1 MAASAMHIS
10 PFLPLPLPTQFSS
23 FTRCFFN
30 FHSTLSISPRLS
42 LSTLRSS
49 SAPPM
54 ETRTNIIPPS
64 DSVMIDKEVNKIKN
78 ILACS
83 ICRGP
88 LTAAADS
95 GLSVE
100 STNGY
105 QLECGTCKKS
115 FTGSESHLD
124 LTITGGINSGESMPA
139 ATEIFRLVSFLYE
152 RGWRQS
158 FSVLLGFPGPEK
170 EFELIKNFIT
180 PVLGG
185 SIIDASCGSGM
196 FSRIFA
202 KSGLFSSVVALDYS
216 ENMLR
221 QCYGFIKQ
229 EENFPNER
237 LVLIR
242 ADIARLPF
250 ASSSVDAVHAGA
262 AVHCWPS
269 PSAGVAEISRILRP
283 GGVFVASTFIMDGP
297 FSFVPFLRIQI
308 EGIQQIAG
316 SRIFLSERELEELCT
331 ACGLVDFKCLRNRQ
345 FVMLSATKRS

>member
-1 MAASAMHIS
+1 
-10 PFLPLPLPTQFSS
+10 
-23 FTRCFFN
+23 
-30 FHSTLSISPRLS
+30 
-42 LSTLRSS
+42 
-49 SAPPM
+49 
-54 ETRTNIIPPS
+54 
-64 DSVMIDKEVNKIKN
+64 MIDKEVNNIKN

-83 ICRGP
+83 ICYGP
-88 LTAAADS
+88 LTAAVDS

-124 LTITGGINSGESMPA
+124 LTIASGIKNGESMPA
-139 ATEIFRLVSFLYE
+139 ATEIFRTRLVSFLYE

-158 FSVLLGFPGPEK
+158 FSPFLGFPGPEK
-170 EFELIKNFIT
+170 EFELLKNFMT
-180 PVLGG
+180 PILGG
-185 SIIDASCGSGM
+185 NIIDASCGSGM

-216 ENMLR
+216 ENMLKE
-221 QCYGFIKQ
+221 CYEFIKQ
-229 EENFPNER
+229 EENFPKES

-262 AVHCWPS
+262 ALHCWPS
-269 PSAGVAEISRILRP
+269 PSAAVAEISRILRP
-283 GGVFVASTFIMDGP
+283 GGVFVASTFIIDGP
-297 FSFVPFLRIQI
+297 FSFIPFLGIQI
-308 EGIQQIAG
+308 EGIQQITG
-316 SRIFLSERELEELCT
+316 SHIVLSEGELKELCT
-331 ACGLVDFKCLRNRQ
+331 ACGLVDFKCLRNRR

>member
-1 MAASAMHIS
+1 
-10 PFLPLPLPTQFSS
+10 
-23 FTRCFFN
+23 
-30 FHSTLSISPRLS
+30 
-42 LSTLRSS
+42 
-49 SAPPM
+49 
-54 ETRTNIIPPS
+54 
-64 DSVMIDKEVNKIKN
+64 MIDKEVNNIKN

-83 ICRGP
+83 ICYGP
-88 LTAAADS
+88 LTAAAGS
-95 GLSVE
+95 ALSVE

-105 QLECGTCKKS
+105 QLECRTCKKS

-124 LTITGGINSGESMPA
+124 LTIASGINNSESMPA
-139 ATEIFRLVSFLYE
+139 ATEIFRTRLVSFLYE

-170 EFELIKNFIT
+170 EFELIKNFLA

-185 SIIDASCGSGM
+185 NIIDASCGSGM

-216 ENMLR
+216 ENMLK
-221 QCYGFIKQ
+221 QCYEFIKQ
-229 EENFPNER
+229 EENFPKER

-262 AVHCWPS
+262 ALHCWPS
-269 PSAGVAEISRILRP
+269 PSSAVAEISRILRP
-283 GGVFVASTFIMDGP
+283 GGVFVASTFITDGP
-297 FSFVPFLRIQI
+297 FSFIPFLGIQV
-308 EGIQQIAG
+308 ESIQQITG
-316 SRIFLSERELEELCT
+316 SHIVLSERELEELCT
-331 ACGLVDFKCLRNRQ
+331 ACGLVDFKCLRNRR